1 MTESAKKFETIKRDT
16 NQALK
21 FSDMIKTVLQTA
33 LETDK
38 LNTETI
44 NTMICHSED
53 FQGKFHSQL
62 NKLKSDLN
70 ELNAKLIN
78 QSNIRYNNNVSS
90 SLIVPNI
97 ERLRISSSSIIDNM
111 PNTPYRNP
119 YNPSSVTSNNPI
131 PQYIPLNN
139 PSLATSNN
147 LSPQYLKPN
156 TFSSVIDNKHN
167 YQTLRTYNSSN
178 NQMIDSS
185 TRSFSNCY
193 ENNEIGQTNNLNP
206 GLNSMYSNTQILNN
220 SLQTNNPPPNYTINL
235 PFHSRSNNVNNN
247 LISPQI
253 NQMVQ
258 SSPGWYVQE
267 SNNSFIKLHD
277 CLSSE
282 IDLKSGTSQTF
293 DIYGNSTHPL
303 YLVDMTRKLLFQL
316 KNGQQVDFG
325 KMIHRRF

>member
-1 MTESAKKFETIKRDT
+1 METIDTKSLYSSLYTHIKNFHKGIMTESAKKFETIKRDT

-97 ERLRISSSSIIDNM
+97 ERLRISSSSIIDNK

-147 LSPQYLKPN
+147 LSPQYLKPD

-220 SLQTNNPPPNYTINL
+220 SLQTNNPPSNYTINL
-235 PFHSRSNNVNNN
+235 PFHSQSNNVYNN

-258 SSPGWYVQE
+258 SSPG
-267 SNNSFIKLHD
+267 
-277 CLSSE
+277 
-282 IDLKSGTSQTF
+282 
-293 DIYGNSTHPL
+293 
-303 YLVDMTRKLLFQL
+303 
-316 KNGQQVDFG
+316 
-325 KMIHRRF
+325 

>member
-97 ERLRISSSSIIDNM
+97 ERLRISSSSIIDNK

-147 LSPQYLKPN
+147 LSPQYLKPD

-220 SLQTNNPPPNYTINL
+220 SLQTNNPPSNYTINL
-235 PFHSRSNNVNNN
+235 PFHSQSNNVYNN

>member
-1 MTESAKKFETIKRDT
+1 
-16 NQALK
+16 
-21 FSDMIKTVLQTA
+21 
-33 LETDK
+33 
-38 LNTETI
+38 
-44 NTMICHSED
+44 
-53 FQGKFHSQL
+53 
-62 NKLKSDLN
+62 
-70 ELNAKLIN
+70 
-78 QSNIRYNNNVSS
+78 
-90 SLIVPNI
+90 
-97 ERLRISSSSIIDNM
+97 
-111 PNTPYRNP
+111 
-119 YNPSSVTSNNPI
+119 
-131 PQYIPLNN
+131 
-139 PSLATSNN
+139 
-147 LSPQYLKPN
+147 
-156 TFSSVIDNKHN
+156 
-167 YQTLRTYNSSN
+167 
-178 NQMIDSS
+178 MIDSS

-220 SLQTNNPPPNYTINL
+220 SLQTNNPPSNYTINL
-235 PFHSRSNNVNNN
+235 PFHSQSNNVNNN

>member
-1 MTESAKKFETIKRDT
+1 METIDTKSLYSSLYTHIKNFHKGIMTESAKKFETIKRDT

-78 QSNIRYNNNVSS
+78 QSNIKYNNNVSS

-97 ERLRISSSSIIDNM
+97 ERLRISSSSIIEYM
-111 PNTPYRNP
+111 PNTPYRNL
-119 YNPSSVTSNNPI
+119 YNPSSVTSNNPIPQYIPLNNPSLATSNNLSPQYLKPI

-220 SLQTNNPPPNYTINL
+220 SLQTNNPPSNYTINL
-235 PFHSRSNNVNNN
+235 PFHSQSNNVNNN

-258 SSPGWYVQE
+258 SSPG
-267 SNNSFIKLHD
+267 
-277 CLSSE
+277 
-282 IDLKSGTSQTF
+282 
-293 DIYGNSTHPL
+293 
-303 YLVDMTRKLLFQL
+303 
-316 KNGQQVDFG
+316 
-325 KMIHRRF
+325 